1 MPEQTVLFTI
11 SGICFFIGIFFWI
24 WISKLLKKKNL
35 SKKIKRGIQLEEKA
49 AQLLIK
55 KGYTILS
62 HHQKISYTAQYNRTQ
77 IPIKLETDY
86 IVAKKGK
93 TFLVEVKSGEHTAHI
108 LYAATRRQI
117 LEYYCAS
124 SYDGYLL
131 VNMYTQTVNTIH
143 FPFKQRNRNKF
154 GLIILL
160 FSIIVY
166 MLAFSSEPYK
176 TYGIL
181 LIGFALFI
189 TGIQKV
195 FNA

>member
-1 MPEQTVLFTI
+1 MSEQTVLLTL
-11 SGICFFIGIFFWI
+11 SGICFFIGIFFWL
-24 WISKLLKKKNL
+24 WLSKLLKKKKI
-35 SKKIKRGIQLEEKA
+35 SRKIKKGIRLEEKA

-62 HHQKISYTAQYNRTQ
+62 HHQKISYTAQYNKSQ

-108 LYAATRRQI
+108 QYAATRRQI

-131 VNMYTQTVNTIH
+131 VNMYSQTINTIH
-143 FPFKQRNRNKF
+143 FPFKQKNRNKY
-154 GLIILL
+154 GLILFL
-160 FSIIVY
+160 FSIIIY
-166 MLAFSSEPYK
+166 MLAFSCEPYK

-181 LIGFALFI
+181 LIGIALFI
-189 TGIQKV
+189 TGIHKM